1 MIKRALIFLVTL
13 SAISVISHSCIFSR
27 RFETTYE
34 WVGFTA
40 RLMCTSVSWGRF
52 VEPGATIAK
61 NDFAIYITMEDN
73 RLGRRQITQHG
84 NFNVIPQA
92 MALTLP
98 VERCIRTN
106 TITSITVKT
115 MYDYSDVFPAGAD
128 ITSLFKAA
136 HHRFSL
142 VSQNPIMTIEALI
155 SDFKDN
161 QTRMEQGGWC
171 PTTNFFLFLTD
182 DTGIGGKQRFEI
194 SITLD
199 DGLVLV
205 QETSSFILE

>member
-1 MIKRALIFLVTL
+1 
-13 SAISVISHSCIFSR
+13 
-27 RFETTYE
+27 
-34 WVGFTA
+34 
-40 RLMCTSVSWGRF
+40 MCTSSSWGSF

-61 NDFAIYITMEDN
+61 DDFAIYITMESKT
-73 RLGRRQITQHG
+73 LGRRQIAQHG
-84 NFNVIPQA
+84 SFNVIPQA

-115 MYDYSDVFPAGAD
+115 MYDYSDVFPAGTD

-136 HHRFSL
+136 HHH
-142 VSQNPIMTIEALI
+142 VVPISQNPIMTIEALI
-155 SDFKDN
+155 SDFKDE

-194 SITLD
+194 SITFD

-205 QETSSFILE
+205 QETSGFMLE

>member
-1 MIKRALIFLVTL
+1 MIKRAFIFLVTL
-13 SAISVISHSCIFSR
+13 SVISIISHSCIFSR

-40 RLMCTSVSWGRF
+40 RPMCTSSSWGHF

-61 NDFAIYITMEDN
+61 DDFAIYITMESN
-73 RLGRRQITQHG
+73 RLGRRQIAQHG

-98 VERCIRTN
+98 EERCIRTN
-106 TITSITVKT
+106 TITSIIVKT

-136 HHRFSL
+136 HHC
-142 VSQNPIMTIEALI
+142 VSPIWHNPIMTIEALI
-155 SDFKDN
+155 SDFKDE
-161 QTRMEQGGWC
+161 QTRIHPNGWC
-171 PTTNFFLFLTD
+171 GIKNFFLFLMD

-205 QETSSFILE
+205 REVGGFILE